1 MYGAGQH
8 AALMPIS
15 YFYSSTATKVVAHQT
30 RKPKPSAMCKLSL
43 TAHMQSVERCAR
55 MRCRANRGCE
65 TSLEQISSSS
75 VAIHFSTLSPSVG
88 TLQASS
94 PFPCADA
101 ANQTSAASPAS
112 AQASAAAAAASSSPI
127 ASPVR
132 ARAGDATAVV
142 RLPGRGAGR
151 RHETGM
157 RLAERRE
164 YGVWRR
170 AAASRNEDTEMAAT
184 EAPASPST
192 ASRLPQ
198 L

>member
-1 MYGAGQH
+1 M
-8 AALMPIS
+8 
-15 YFYSSTATKVVAHQT
+15 
-30 RKPKPSAMCKLSL
+30 
-43 TAHMQSVERCAR
+43 
-55 MRCRANRGCE
+55 
-65 TSLEQISSSS
+65 
-75 VAIHFSTLSPSVG
+75 AIRQ
-88 TLQASS
+88 QAP
-94 PFPCADA
+94 PFPRADA
-101 ANQTSAASPAS
+101 ADQTSAASPVS
-112 AQASAAAAAASSSPI
+112 PQASAAAAAASSSPI
-127 ASPVR
+127 ALAVR
-132 ARAGDATAVV
+132 PRAGNAAAVV
-142 RLPGRGAGR
+142 RRRGRGAGR